1 MVGRAL
7 LRAAIGVLL
16 LLSAVY
22 GGDYLWLRLRLLLHR
37 NPYSILTVQPFY
49 AVPNKNA
56 KGEQYFFLDPHTQT
70 CVRSLF
76 PHLGYSPCWYLNRH
90 KQRRISV

>member
-1 MVGRAL
+1 MVKRAL
-7 LRAAIGVLL
+7 LRAGIVALL
-16 LLSAVY
+16 LLSATY
-22 GGDYLWLRLRLLLHR
+22 ASDYLWLRLRLLLHR
-37 NPYSILTVQPFY
+37 NPYSAITVQPYY

-56 KGEQYFFLDPHTQT
+56 KGEQYFFVDPQSQT

-90 KQRRISV
+90 RQKRISV